1 MPVAY
6 LHGNLSIVQMLL
18 TEIYVDID
26 LIISL
31 HSIGLSGGFQ
41 NKLAELNIDHCW
53 NKLSNPKL

>member
-26 LIISL
+26 LIIS
-31 HSIGLSGGFQ
+31 
-41 NKLAELNIDHCW
+41 
-53 NKLSNPKL
+53 